1 MEQVEILEFLTP
13 GICGVPESEIGFL
26 WMESRMTQWNV
37 SYIVNSSQAVK
48 GNNLLSTLVSS

>member
-1 MEQVEILEFLTP
+1 MEQVEIQGFLTP
-13 GICGVPESEIGFL
+13 RSWGVPESEIDFC
-26 WMESRMTQWNV
+26 WRERRMAQWSI